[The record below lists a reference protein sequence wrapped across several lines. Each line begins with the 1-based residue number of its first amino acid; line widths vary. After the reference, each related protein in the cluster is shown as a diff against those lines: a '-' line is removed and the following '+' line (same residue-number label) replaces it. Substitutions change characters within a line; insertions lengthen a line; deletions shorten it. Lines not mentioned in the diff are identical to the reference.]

1 MIRKWIWFNNCHIST
16 WWLLCNDMDNQD
28 LIFSCIYKMTLELIT
43 LVVILWLQN
52 DCCVGPK

>member
-1 MIRKWIWFNNCHIST
+1 MIRKWTWFNNCHITT
-16 WWLLCNDMDNQD
+16 WWLLCNDMDSED
-28 LIFSCIYKMTLELIT
+28 LTFSCIYKMTLELNT